1 MATIADGYAI
11 QVLEY
16 DSVDRPIVRRFL
28 DRDRKPVMD
37 DAGRSIARTS
47 YDQRGLPLEERS
59 FDTKDKPV
67 NRSDEGW
74 SVKQWQYDAHGQLL
88 RTVLFNTAGQQI

>member
-1 MATIADGYAI
+1 
-11 QVLEY
+11 
-16 DSVDRPIVRRFL
+16 
-28 DRDRKPVMD
+28 
-37 DAGRSIARTS
+37 
-47 YDQRGLPLEERS
+47 LPLEERS
-59 FDTKDKPV
+59 FDTQDKPV